1 MSKIYYGIMRF
12 EVKTDQRRFSEYF
25 SEIFLVAVLLFF
37 GVLFI
42 NLVFSLQKISRYYET
57 NYLCKLILVEK
68 SSYNFR
74 KLERII
80 NQKNKQKIWDFCKLI
95 SR

>member
-1 MSKIYYGIMRF
+1 MRF

-25 SEIFLVAVLLFF
+25 SEIFLVTVLLFF
-37 GVLFI
+37 GILFL
-42 NLVFSLQKISRYYET
+42 NLLLSLQKISRYYET

-68 SSYNFR
+68 SSYDFK

-80 NQKNKQKIWDFCKLI
+80 NQKDKQKIWDFCKLI

>member
-1 MSKIYYGIMRF
+1 MRF
-12 EVKTDQRRFSEYF
+12 EVKTDHRRFSEYF
-25 SEIFLVAVLLFF
+25 SEFLLVTFFLFF
-37 GVLFI
+37 GVLFF
-42 NLVFSLQKISRYYET
+42 NLVFSLQKISKFYET

-68 SSYNFR
+68 SSYNFK

>member
-1 MSKIYYGIMRF
+1 MRF
-12 EVKTDQRRFSEYF
+12 EVKTDQKGYSEYF
-25 SEIFLVAVLLFF
+25 SGIFLIAFILLF
-37 GVLFI
+37 GVLFG
-42 NLVFSLQKISRYYET
+42 NLVISLQKISRYYET

-68 SSYNFR
+68 SSYNFK

-80 NQKNKQKIWDFCKLI
+80 NERNKQKIWDFCKLI

>member
-1 MSKIYYGIMRF
+1 MRF

-25 SEIFLVAVLLFF
+25 SEIVLLILLLFF
-37 GVLFI
+37 GVLFF

-68 SSYNFR
+68 SSYNFK
-74 KLERII
+74 KLERIT

>member
-1 MSKIYYGIMRF
+1 MRF
-12 EVKTDQRRFSEYF
+12 EVKTDQRRFSEHF
-25 SEIFLVAVLLFF
+25 SEILLVTFLLFF
-37 GVLFI
+37 SVLFF
-42 NLVFSLQKISRYYET
+42 NLMLSLQKISRHYET

-68 SSYNFR
+68 SSYNFK

>member
-1 MSKIYYGIMRF
+1 MRF

-25 SEIFLVAVLLFF
+25 SEIFLVIVLLFF
-37 GVLFI
+37 SVLFF
-42 NLVFSLQKISRYYET
+42 NLMLSLQKISRYYET

-68 SSYNFR
+68 SSYNFK

-80 NQKNKQKIWDFCKLI
+80 NQKNKQKLWDFCKLI

>member
-1 MSKIYYGIMRF
+1 MRL

-25 SEIFLVAVLLFF
+25 SEIFLVTVLLFF
-37 GVLFI
+37 GVLFF

-68 SSYNFR
+68 SSYHFK

-80 NQKNKQKIWDFCKLI
+80 NQKNKQKILDFCKLI

>member
-1 MSKIYYGIMRF
+1 MRF

-25 SEIFLVAVLLFF
+25 LVTFVLFL
-37 GVLFI
+37 GVLFFNI
-42 NLVFSLQKISRYYET
+42 VLSLQKISRYYET

-68 SSYNFR
+68 SAYNFK

-80 NQKNKQKIWDFCKLI
+80 NQNNKQKIWDFCKLI

>member
-1 MSKIYYGIMRF
+1 MRF

-25 SEIFLVAVLLFF
+25 LVTFVLFL
-37 GVLFI
+37 GVLFFNI
-42 NLVFSLQKISRYYET
+42 VLSLQKISRYYET

-68 SSYNFR
+68 SSYNFK

-80 NQKNKQKIWDFCKLI
+80 NQKNKQKILDFCKYI

>member
-1 MSKIYYGIMRF
+1 MRF

-37 GVLFI
+37 GILFL
-42 NLVFSLQKISRYYET
+42 NLLLSLQKISRYYET

-68 SSYNFR
+68 SSHNFK

>member
-1 MSKIYYGIMRF
+1 MRF

-25 SEIFLVAVLLFF
+25 SEIFLVTFIFFF
-37 GVLFI
+37 GVLFF
-42 NLVFSLQKISRYYET
+42 NVVFSLQKISRYYET
-57 NYLCKLILVEK
+57 NYLCNLILVEK
-68 SSYNFR
+68 SSNNFK

>member
-1 MSKIYYGIMRF
+1 MRF

-25 SEIFLVAVLLFF
+25 LVTFVLFL
-37 GVLFI
+37 GVLFFNI
-42 NLVFSLQKISRYYET
+42 VLSLQKISRYYET
-57 NYLCKLILVEK
+57 NYLCKLILIEK
-68 SSYNFR
+68 SSYNFK

>member
-1 MSKIYYGIMRF
+1 MRF
-12 EVKTDQRRFSEYF
+12 EVKTDQRRFSENF
-25 SEIFLVAVLLFF
+25 SEIFLVTVLLFF
-37 GVLFI
+37 GVCFF
-42 NLVFSLQKISRYYET
+42 NLVLSFQKISRYYET

-68 SSYNFR
+68 SSYNFK

>member
-1 MSKIYYGIMRF
+1 MRF

-25 SEIFLVAVLLFF
+25 SEIFLVTILLFI
-37 GVLFI
+37 GVLFL
-42 NLVFSLQKISRYYET
+42 NLVLSLQKISRYYET

-68 SSYNFR
+68 SSYNFK

>member
-1 MSKIYYGIMRF
+1 MRF

-25 SEIFLVAVLLFF
+25 LATFVLFL
-37 GVLFI
+37 GVLFFNI
-42 NLVFSLQKISRYYET
+42 VLSLQKISRYYET

-68 SSYNFR
+68 SSYNFK

>member
-1 MSKIYYGIMRF
+1 MRF

-25 SEIFLVAVLLFF
+25 SEIFLVTFILFF

-42 NLVFSLQKISRYYET
+42 NLVLSLQKISRYYET
-57 NYLCKLILVEK
+57 NYLCNLILVEK
-68 SSYNFR
+68 SSNNFK

>member
-25 SEIFLVAVLLFF
+25 LVTFVLFL
-37 GVLFI
+37 GVLFFNI
-42 NLVFSLQKISRYYET
+42 VLSLQKISRYYET

-68 SSYNFR
+68 SSHNFK

>member
-1 MSKIYYGIMRF
+1 MRF

-25 SEIFLVAVLLFF
+25 SEIFLVTVLLCL
-37 GVLFI
+37 GVLFFNI
-42 NLVFSLQKISRYYET
+42 VLSLQKISRYYET
-57 NYLCKLILVEK
+57 NYLCKLILVEQ
-68 SSYNFR
+68 SSYDFK

>member
-1 MSKIYYGIMRF
+1 MRF
-12 EVKTDQRRFSEYF
+12 EVKTDQRRFSEYV
-25 SEIFLVAVLLFF
+25 SEIFLVTVFLFF
-37 GVLFI
+37 GVLFF
-42 NLVFSLQKISRYYET
+42 NMVLSLQKISRYYET

-68 SSYNFR
+68 SSYNFK

>member
-1 MSKIYYGIMRF
+1 MSKTYYEIMRF

-25 SEIFLVAVLLFF
+25 SEIFLGTILLFF
-37 GVLFI
+37 GILLF
-42 NLVFSLQKISRYYET
+42 NLLLSLQKISRYYET
-57 NYLCKLILVEK
+57 DYLCKLILVEK
-68 SSYNFR
+68 SSHNFK

>member
-1 MSKIYYGIMRF
+1 MRF

-25 SEIFLVAVLLFF
+25 SEFFLVTFVFF
-37 GVLFI
+37 LGVLFFNI
-42 NLVFSLQKISRYYET
+42 VLSLQKISRYYET

-68 SSYNFR
+68 SSHNFK

>member
-1 MSKIYYGIMRF
+1 MRF

-25 SEIFLVAVLLFF
+25 SEIFLVTVLLFF
-37 GVLFI
+37 SVLFF
-42 NLVFSLQKISRYYET
+42 NLMLSLQKISRYYET

-68 SSYNFR
+68 SSYNFK

-80 NQKNKQKIWDFCKLI
+80 NQKNKQKLWDFCKLI

>member
-1 MSKIYYGIMRF
+1 MRF
-12 EVKTDQRRFSEYF
+12 EVKTDQRRFSDYF
-25 SEIFLVAVLLFF
+25 SEFFLVTVLFF
-37 GVLFI
+37 FGFLFF
-42 NLVFSLQKISRYYET
+42 NLVLSLEKISRYYET

-68 SSYNFR
+68 SPYDFK

-80 NQKNKQKIWDFCKLI
+80 NQRNKQKIWDFCKLI

>member
-1 MSKIYYGIMRF
+1 MSKIYHGIMRF
-12 EVKTDQRRFSEYF
+12 EVKTDKRSFSEYF
-25 SEIFLVAVLLFF
+25 SEIFLGIVLLFF
-37 GVLFI
+37 GVLLF
-42 NLVFSLQKISRYYET
+42 NLVISLQKISRYYET

-68 SSYNFR
+68 SSHNFK

>member
-1 MSKIYYGIMRF
+1 MRF

-25 SEIFLVAVLLFF
+25 SEIFLVTVLLIF
-37 GVLFI
+37 GVLFF
-42 NLVFSLQKISRYYET
+42 NLAISLQKIARYYET

-68 SSYNFR
+68 SSYNFK

-80 NQKNKQKIWDFCKLI
+80 NQKNKQKIWDFCKVI
-95 SR
+95 TK

>member
-12 EVKTDQRRFSEYF
+12 EVKTDQRRFSEFF
-25 SEIFLVAVLLFF
+25 SEITLITVLLFF
-37 GVLFI
+37 SVLFF
-42 NLVFSLQKISRYYET
+42 NLVLSLQKISRYYET

-68 SSYNFR
+68 SSYDFK

>member
-1 MSKIYYGIMRF
+1 MRF
-12 EVKTDQRRFSEYF
+12 EVKTDKRRFSEYF
-25 SEIFLVAVLLFF
+25 SEIFLVTFVLFL
-37 GVLFI
+37 GVLFFNI
-42 NLVFSLQKISRYYET
+42 MLSFQKISRYYET
-57 NYLCKLILVEK
+57 NYLCKLILVEQ
-68 SSYNFR
+68 SSYNFK